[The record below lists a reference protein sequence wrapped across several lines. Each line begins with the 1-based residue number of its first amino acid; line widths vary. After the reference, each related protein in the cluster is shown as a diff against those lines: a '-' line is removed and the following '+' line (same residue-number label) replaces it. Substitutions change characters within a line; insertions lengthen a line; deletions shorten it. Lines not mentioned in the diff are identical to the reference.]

1 MAPSRGSLDRGVRRN
16 RRTPT
21 PSKRDKRCTPPTFSG
36 LPSPLFT
43 NTPGQGHAWAG
54 SRTSAYRCYRA
65 NSLSLLLT
73 LSHYRNATDCLMPTF
88 IGRREELLVL
98 PRYAA
103 ALLFI
108 IRNKL
113 HETNLSCFSWPCMEW
128 PSRLCVECDSILKAI
143 LIGSSDGLS
152 QAFQAA
158 SNIWMWRKF
167 KSVRI
172 RFNTLKLMKVL
183 EILKVLQ
190 LL

>member
-1 MAPSRGSLDRGVRRN
+1 MHTSYFLWPSF
-16 RRTPT
+16 
-21 PSKRDKRCTPPTFSG
+21 PSFYQYPRSG
-36 LPSPLFT
+36 PRL
-43 NTPGQGHAWAG
+43 
-54 SRTSAYRCYRA
+54 SRVANIAAYRCYRA

-73 LSHYRNATDCLMPTF
+73 LSHYRNATDRLMPTF

-128 PSRLCVECDSILKAI
+128 PSRLCVECDSILKAT

-152 QAFQAA
+152 QAFQVA
-158 SNIWMWRKF
+158 SNI
-167 KSVRI
+167 
-172 RFNTLKLMKVL
+172 
-183 EILKVLQ
+183 
-190 LL
+190 